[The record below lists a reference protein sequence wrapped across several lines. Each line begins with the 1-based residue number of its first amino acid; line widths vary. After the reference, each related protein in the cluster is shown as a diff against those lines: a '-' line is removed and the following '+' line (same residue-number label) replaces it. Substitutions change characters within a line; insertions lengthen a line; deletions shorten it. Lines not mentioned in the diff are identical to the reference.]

1 MKIVILDALTFGET
15 SLETLSA
22 LGELTT
28 FQTTAPTET
37 LERIKDANVIITN
50 KVVITKEMMDI
61 CSALELICIAATGM
75 NNVDL
80 EAAKSKNIEVKNVV
94 AYSTDSVIQHTFS
107 LLFYLVGQS
116 SYYDNYVKDGSW
128 SRSPIF
134 TDVSRPFFEIK
145 DKKWGIIGLGSIG
158 QGVAK
163 VATSFGADVSFFS
176 TSGKNHSEEYLQVE
190 LDTLLREC
198 DIITIHA
205 PLNETT
211 NNLLNYEKLSLLKE
225 RAVVLNL
232 GRGGIINEDDVARII
247 DEREL
252 FFGLD
257 VLAKE
262 PMMKNHPLLSI
273 KSQQNLYITPHIA
286 WTSVEARDKLIEGVK
301 NNIEKFYA

>member
-286 WTSVEARDKLIEGVK
+286 WTSIEARDKLIEGVK